1 MIRGVRGDSERDLEA
16 GFANAVQL
24 MSEQKMN
31 KIVIAAGNQFSCSD
45 NSATMKDAPSCAPMS

>member
-1 MIRGVRGDSERDLEA
+1 
-16 GFANAVQL
+16 

-45 NSATMKDAPSCAPMS
+45 NSATMKGAPFYAPMS